1 MSWMV
6 WTVPTA
12 IFFAIVALMLVAM
25 TLWELASPTVER
37 RGFLP
42 IATTR
47 GDRFFIGMLSAAYIH
62 LAVVGFTSLSLWL
75 ALGVS
80 VVWMLILLRWG

>member
-12 IFFAIVALMLVAM
+12 IFFAIVALMLVGM

-62 LAVVGFTSLSLWL
+62 LAVVGFTSVSLWL

>member
-1 MSWMV
+1 MDWMV

-12 IFFAIVALMLVAM
+12 IFFAAIAAMLAGM
-25 TLWELASPTVER
+25 TIWELVSPTVER

-42 IATTR
+42 MATTR
-47 GDRFFIGMLSAAYIH
+47 GDRFFIGMLSAAWIN
-62 LAVVGFTSLSLWL
+62 LLMGGFTSLSLWL

-80 VVWMLILLRWG
+80 VVWMLVLVRWG

>member
-12 IFFAIVALMLVAM
+12 IFFAIVALMLVGM

>member
-12 IFFAIVALMLVAM
+12 VFFSTIAAMLAGMTAWEIV
-25 TLWELASPTVER
+25 SPTVER
-37 RGFLP
+37 KGFLP

-47 GDRFFIGMLSAAYIH
+47 GDRLFIGLLSAAYIH
-62 LAVVGFTSLSLWL
+62 LIVVGFLPISIWF
-75 ALGVS
+75 ALGLS
-80 VVWMLILLRWG
+80 IVWMLVLMRWG

>member
-1 MSWMV
+1 MDWMV
-6 WTVPTA
+6 WTLPTA
-12 IFFAIVALMLVAM
+12 IFFGVTALLLVVM
-25 TLWELASPTVER
+25 TTWELVSPTRER

-42 IATTR
+42 ISTTR

-80 VVWMLILLRWG
+80 VVWMLVLLRWG